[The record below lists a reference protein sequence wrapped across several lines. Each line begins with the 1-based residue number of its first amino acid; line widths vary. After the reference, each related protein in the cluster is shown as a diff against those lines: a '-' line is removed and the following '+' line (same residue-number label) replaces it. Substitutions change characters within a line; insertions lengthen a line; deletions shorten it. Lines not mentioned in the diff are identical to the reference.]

1 MNVAQALK
9 KKARLLKEITD
20 KWNTIHK
27 HNSIIVGNPRKY
39 NIKEELENVEKLMLE
54 LVELKEKIH
63 KANQPV
69 YHKIFRMSE
78 LKSQLKH
85 LNSINT
91 TEGSEKDRY
100 SSGTPTQYEVDV
112 DEIFKNALIKLK
124 NDEIDLLQDEL
135 DYHNATTQID

>member
-20 KWNTIHK
+20 KWNIIHK

-69 YHKIFRMSE
+69 YSKIFLMSE
-78 LKSQLKH
+78 LKSYLKSV
-85 LNSINT
+85 NTINT
-91 TEGSEKDRY
+91 TEGAEKDRY
-100 SSGTPTQYEVDV
+100 STGTPTQYNVV
-112 DEIFKNALIKLK
+112 IDEIFKNALIKLT
-124 NDEIDLLQDEL
+124 NDKIDLLQDEL

>member
-9 KKARLLKEITD
+9 KKARLVKEITD
-20 KWNTIHK
+20 KWNIIHK

-39 NIKEELENVEKLMLE
+39 NIREELENVERLMLE

-85 LNSINT
+85 LNSMNT
-91 TEGSEKDRY
+91 TEGAEKDRY
-100 SSGTPTQYEVDV
+100 STGTPTQYEVDI
-112 DEIFKNALIKLK
+112 DEIFKNALIKLA